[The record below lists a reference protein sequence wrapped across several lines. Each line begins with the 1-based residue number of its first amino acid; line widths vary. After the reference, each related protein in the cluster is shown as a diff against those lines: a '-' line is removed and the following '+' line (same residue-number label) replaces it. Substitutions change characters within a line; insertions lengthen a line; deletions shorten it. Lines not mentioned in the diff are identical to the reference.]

1 MKKYWIWLLLLGFCL
16 NGCGKDMPGT
26 EQIMPLP
33 AEDNLPD
40 LETVSEETIPPET
53 VQETETAAELP
64 DMPEEELSAPLSEPY
79 IRMLSG
85 EEHFSCTML
94 TLLGD
99 YPDLTILCGTNAGL
113 ALCLALAEGPISEAE
128 LEDIIR
134 QSREQIINCTRLM
147 KDTPEYEEEDL

>member
-1 MKKYWIWLLLLGFCL
+1 VLGGSV
-16 NGCGKDMPGT
+16 NND
-26 EQIMPLP
+26 
-33 AEDNLPD
+33 
-40 LETVSEETIPPET
+40 
-53 VQETETAAELP
+53 
-64 DMPEEELSAPLSEPY
+64 
-79 IRMLSG
+79 
-85 EEHFSCTML
+85 ML

-147 KDTPEYEEEDL
+147 KDTPKYEEEDL